1 MDCRF
6 TVECEVLSS
15 KFGSFRFLRGGPE
28 MRDGISVLR
37 STPLQPEPHPQSLNP
52 QNRIP
57 RARAAFESESTTVC
71 REQCVA
77 MRTGGELEKK
87 STIYTMQVLALV
99 RVIYNDAPHE
109 GRRGRSERLE
119 PLGDLTGPITLERWY
134 YFKLAK
140 SHHRM
145 YGHRGRRIYDVCT
158 AQSSNSD
165 SDSDAVSHTTLRT
178 LALTRDTR
186 PSWRSRLCDATP
198 AIDPM
203 PQYLKFQ
210 CSNSNTWVPWFPV
223 PKHNGAPVL
232 LHVLPRVFEENSR
245 QENSSS
251 DERTTNNK

>member
-1 MDCRF
+1 MRNGGSGVFHPTSFESVYAC
-6 TVECEVLSS
+6 VLSS

-57 RARAAFESESTTVC
+57 RARAAFESESTTVLID
-71 REQCVA
+71 
-77 MRTGGELEKK
+77 MF
-87 STIYTMQVLALV
+87 QVLALV